1 MTDRTRTVL
10 FKAKI
15 DPKDAPVLAEWLE
28 QSTGQIPVEELFGG
42 ESTISVSVG
51 HMEPLART
59 LLAEASRSLG
69 GTVLPEETLDGSDW
83 DTLWKKQGF
92 SAFRI
97 NHWLNVVPE
106 WENPSPVDGP
116 VLRIHPHLAFG
127 TGLHETTGQC
137 LSLLV
142 DHAPSPENPESFV
155 LDFGSGTGIL
165 GIAALRLG
173 YGDKLYSVDND
184 PLAVEATE
192 ANLLLNGLE
201 KNATV
206 GRDFHTMAGKFLE
219 EGVRFGLILAN
230 VTGEVILSHLPE
242 WYGLLEKGG
251 MLILSGISTREMN
264 RVQSVCPPPFSV
276 YRKKRFHTLLLRK
289 ISC

>member
-15 DPKDAPVLAEWLE
+15 DPKDAPALSEWLE

-42 ESTISVSVG
+42 TSTLSVSVG
-51 HMEPLART
+51 HLEPLART

-69 GTVLPEETLDGSDW
+69 GTVLPEEILEGSDW
-83 DTLWKKQGF
+83 DALWKKQGF

-106 WENPSPVDGP
+106 WENPVSNDGP

-142 DHAPSPENPESFV
+142 DHAPRRKNPASV
-155 LDFGSGTGIL
+155 ILDFGAGTGIL

-192 ANLLLNGLE
+192 ANLRLNALE
-201 KNATV
+201 RKATV
-206 GRDFHTMAGKFLE
+206 GTDFQVMSRKFLE
-219 EGVRFGLILAN
+219 DGIRFGLILAN
-230 VTGEVILSHLPE
+230 VTGGVILGHLPE
-242 WYGLLEKGG
+242 WYGLLETGG
-251 MLILSGISTREMN
+251 ILILSGISTREMD

-289 ISC
+289 LSC